1 MAMASLNHA
10 IALWMV
16 GRGVDDLH
24 SQHLVY
30 PCPQSSGELAA
41 LVRCDDGLDPIPG
54 NPRGDE
60 GVRTHLSQNGLD
72 VALLQPSCGLVL
84 SG

>member
-41 LVRCDDGLDPIPG
+41 LVRCDGGLDPIPG

-72 VALLQPSCGLVL
+72 VDLLQL